1 MSGKTYRWE
10 STVRDYELDSQGIVN
25 NATYINYLEQCRNN
39 YARSLNID
47 FVEYH
52 KAGYIF
58 VVAGIEIQYR
68 KSLKANETFS
78 VTATLAGYDE
88 KRIYFNQEIIK
99 LPDNSIAAKASVH
112 VACLD
117 YKLGKAVMPSMLRE
131 VLDGEFVKITS

>member
-1 MSGKTYRWE
+1 MSDKTYRWE
-10 STVRDYELDSQGIVN
+10 SRVRDYELDSQGIVN
-25 NATYINYLEQCRNN
+25 NATYINYLEQCRND
-39 YARSLNID
+39 YARKLNID

-68 KSLKANETFS
+68 KSLKVNEKFT
-78 VTATLAGYDE
+78 VTATMSGYDE

-99 LPDNSIAAKASVH
+99 LHNNTVAAKASVY

-117 YKLGKAVMPSMLRE
+117 YKLGKAVMPSILKE
-131 VLDGEFVKITS
+131 ILDSELAKA

>member
-1 MSGKTYRWE
+1 MSDNIYQWE
-10 STVRDYELDSQGIVN
+10 SAVRDYELDSQGIVN
-25 NATYINYLEQCRNN
+25 NATYINYLEQCRND

-68 KSLKANETFS
+68 KSLTANEKYC
-78 VTATLAGYDE
+78 VTATISSYDE

-99 LPDNSIAAKASVH
+99 LHDKSVAAKASVH

-117 YKLGKAVMPSMLRE
+117 YRLGKAVMPSILRE
-131 VLDGEFVKITS
+131 VLDAELAKA